1 MADIFDEV
9 SEELKQDQLVQ
20 LWKKYSKYIFTFVI
34 LLIISIL
41 SYQLYF
47 VWNKNRLT
55 RVSEV
60 FFDGLSKLD
69 NKKFQESANIFL
81 KSSLEQK
88 DGYRVLSMFGLAHSN
103 FKNGKN
109 SEMIQNYES
118 IYQDK
123 NIGIYYQHLARM
135 LSVMKDNNSSFNKL
149 QDRLSPIL
157 NSPSKLQFLAA
168 ELEIILFIRF
178 NKINQALKST
188 ESILAR
194 SDITS
199 EQKNRLNLIS
209 KVYSSHAK

>member
-1 MADIFDEV
+1 MDRKMADIFDEV

-135 LSVMKDNNSSFNKL
+135 LSVMKDNIK
-149 QDRLSPIL
+149 Q
-157 NSPSKLQFLAA
+157 SK
-168 ELEIILFIRF
+168 
-178 NKINQALKST
+178 
-188 ESILAR
+188 
-194 SDITS
+194 
-199 EQKNRLNLIS
+199 
-209 KVYSSHAK
+209 